1 MRLTFEPLPR
11 DAPVPV
17 NSLENGVILMFCDA
31 RLDWQLIYLFF
42 SHIVRLALDSYDPV
56 AK

>member
-31 RLDWQLIYLFF
+31 RLDWQVIYLFF